1 MTTLFII
8 LMVIILGMA
17 IAAMVFVAM
26 NDRDHDASG
35 TQDYD
40 PDAEYYDEDGDHV
53 YYDRSR
59 IEKKQ
64 FKKAHPEVKDVRTFR
79 RLFRWPK

>member
-26 NDRDHDASG
+26 NDRDHDASD
-35 TQDYD
+35 TEHYD
-40 PDAEYYDEDGDHV
+40 PDAEYYV